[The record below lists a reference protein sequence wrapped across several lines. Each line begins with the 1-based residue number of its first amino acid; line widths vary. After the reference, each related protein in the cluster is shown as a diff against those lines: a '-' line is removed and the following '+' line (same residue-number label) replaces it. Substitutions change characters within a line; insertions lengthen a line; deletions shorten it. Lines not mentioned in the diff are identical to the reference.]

1 VGLRLE
7 QSTTA
12 VDLGFCAA
20 AAPYSKM
27 WVRSGRKLESSK
39 RLNFNVS
46 DERSGMQVPAPE
58 RGGDDE
64 AIS

>member
-1 VGLRLE
+1 
-7 QSTTA
+7 
-12 VDLGFCAA
+12 
-20 AAPYSKM
+20 
-27 WVRSGRKLESSK
+27 VRSGRKLESSK